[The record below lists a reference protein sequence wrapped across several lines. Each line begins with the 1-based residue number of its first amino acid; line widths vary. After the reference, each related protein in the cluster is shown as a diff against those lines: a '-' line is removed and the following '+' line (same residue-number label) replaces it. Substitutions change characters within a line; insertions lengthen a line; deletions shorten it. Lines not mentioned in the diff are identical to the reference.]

1 MGEKS
6 LVGPLIGILV
16 AVIVAVAVVI
26 PVAIDVIDYRPSGTN
41 GTGVFFFGVN
51 TTTPSY
57 NYLASAGTVANL
69 FPLLIAVLVLVG
81 IAGYM
86 TLQG

>member
-1 MGEKS
+1 MSKKS

-16 AVIVAVAVVI
+16 AIIVAVAVII
-26 PVAIDVIDYRPSGTN
+26 PVTIGVIGYDYTVAGN
-41 GTGVFFFGVN
+41 YHVFGVN
-51 TTTPSY
+51 TTNSTFRY
-57 NYLASAGTVANL
+57 IDTVATVANL
-69 FPLLIAVLVLVG
+69 FPLLVAVLVLVG

>member
-1 MGEKS
+1 MNKKA

-26 PVAIDVIDYRPSGTN
+26 PVTISVLGTS
-41 GTGVFFFGVN
+41 TSAFGG
-51 TTTPSY
+51 Y
-57 NYLASAGTVANL
+57 NLSSSTYSFAATAFTVAQL
-69 FPLLIAVLVLVG
+69 FPLLVAVLVLVG